1 MNYPV
6 LAHAATRW
14 SFSSRYALR
23 HLFVSVAVGITSTAY
38 VFGLLYPPPY
48 QAMLDVANIFLIL
61 LFVDVVCG
69 PLLTLVLASPEKS
82 HRAHAVDFTLIG
94 TVQMLALLYG
104 LHSMWVARPV
114 ILAFETDRLV
124 VATANEIQTANLP
137 QALPD
142 MQRLPWWGI
151 TPVNTRQ
158 PKDGAESLQAIDLG
172 LSGVSPAMLP
182 DWWLPWETAQADM
195 AARAKPVT
203 ELQQRRSKDAAVLD
217 AAIAATG
224 HPAAALRYLPLTS
237 SKTREWVALLDAQ
250 MRIVGYAP
258 VDGF

>member
-1 MNYPV
+1 MSN
-6 LAHAATRW
+6 LATVPARW
-14 SFSSRYALR
+14 RFASRYALR
-23 HLFVSVAVGITSTAY
+23 HLFVSAAVGATSAAF

-48 QAMLDVANIFLIL
+48 QAMLDVGDIFLL
-61 LFVDVVCG
+61 LLSVDVVCG
-69 PLLTLVLASPEKS
+69 PLLTLVLASPKKS
-82 HRAHAVDFTLIG
+82 RRAHAVDFTLIG
-94 TVQMLALLYG
+94 TVQVLALLYG

-182 DWWLPWETAQADM
+182 DWWLPWETAQAGM

-237 SKTREWVALLDAQ
+237 SKTREWIALLDTQ

>member
-172 LSGVSPAMLP
+172 LSGDSPAMLP

>member
-48 QAMLDVANIFLIL
+48 QAMLDVANIFLLL

-182 DWWLPWETAQADM
+182 DWWLPWETALAGM

-203 ELQQRRSKDAAVLD
+203 QLQQRRAKDAAVLD
-217 AAIAATG
+217 ASIAATG
-224 HPAAALRYLPLTS
+224 HPATALRYLPLTS

>member
-182 DWWLPWETAQADM
+182 DWWLPWETAQAGM

-203 ELQQRRSKDAAVLD
+203 QLQQRRAKDAAVLD

>member
-1 MNYPV
+1 M
-6 LAHAATRW
+6 
-14 SFSSRYALR
+14 
-23 HLFVSVAVGITSTAY
+23 
-38 VFGLLYPPPY
+38 
-48 QAMLDVANIFLIL
+48 
-61 LFVDVVCG
+61 
-69 PLLTLVLASPEKS
+69 
-82 HRAHAVDFTLIG
+82 DFTLIG